1 MLLHHLIRQLFAPS
15 HFSFVNHRVR
25 LVSAWLFIVA
35 ACVLCLAG
43 ITGHTVFSAIRPQSS
58 TPVTTV
64 SAASYEAT
72 AIAPDAIV
80 AAFGT
85 NLATQTAGAN
95 TLPLP
100 TTLGGTTVE
109 VNGQAAQL
117 FFVSPGQINFVIP
130 SGVSP
135 GSASVVVRAGNG
147 ITSNGT
153 VQVAQAG
160 AAVFSANSD
169 GQGVPAAL
177 LLRLKANGQQLYEAV
192 SQLNQSTGRLVTKA
206 IDLGPEGEKVFLV
219 LFLSGIRKAPDP
231 NSDGN
236 VRENVHVLLG
246 GADLTPD
253 YAGAQGGFIGLDQI
267 NVEIPRSLI
276 GRGKINLAVAVNNFG
291 SSNLGEIEIAGA
303 QGSAPPVIN
312 SFGAANV
319 LAGQALTIGGSGFSA
334 SSADNTVRIAG
345 SEASLSS
352 ASPTQLSV
360 TVPFGVETGTVSV
373 RTPQGEGTS
382 ASSLPVRT
390 SVSGFVEDTG
400 RQPMSGVTVKV
411 LGANPVTTT
420 TSAEGLFILPDV
432 NAGAALVE
440 INGSTVT
447 SPPYPKIILK
457 MNISANR
464 DNQFAQPVAMQQA
477 TGPGLPVGSGG
488 LADNNA
494 EGTEQTGAVNGSIQT
509 GGVTLEVP
517 PGSATFPDGTTSGNI
532 FLTIIENSRTPTGL
546 PAGYFSTSIAQ
557 ITPFGVQLNPGG
569 KLSFPNTDNLPAGMK
584 AKLLRFDQ
592 DPNST
597 FIGQFV
603 IVGEATVSANSQR
616 IETDPGAITQT
627 GIYFVSALLP
637 TTTVIGRVVE
647 SGGTAPVRRV
657 LVRVRGREAFTDGN
671 GGFILRN
678 VPVKPGDNISVEVSY
693 VRPNGRIERQQSN
706 SVPAVPGGI
715 TVIRPAIEL
724 PAPNANRAP
733 VFLAPFNLTANEAEL
748 KDVTFIAAD
757 PDFGQTANVTI
768 AGASFASVFKNN
780 GDNFSYTLRLLPGFT
795 DAGSYTL
802 TLTATD
808 NLGASTTRNIAL
820 TVKDVNRQPSLTSP
834 GNRTTAEG
842 SALSFNLSGSDP
854 DAGQTLTYSMTNA
867 PAGATLNPS
876 TGAFS
881 YTPSFTV
888 ASQAQPSVTAS
899 VTFTVTDNGSP
910 ARSTSQTAS
919 ITVTN
924 VNRTPTANSQGVSLN
939 EDSPTSITLRAS
951 DLDDDALTWTIVN
964 KPLHGT
970 LTGTAPNLTY
980 TPTADYF
987 GTDAFTFRVNDGLAN
1002 SNEPIVTLNIAA
1014 INDPPVLTVPPLP
1027 NSGVLPEGQSIG
1039 FTVSATDVDSSQLT
1053 LSVTGAPSGA
1063 QFDLSAGTFTWTPT
1077 FLQAGDYLITFK
1089 VMDNGSP
1096 AQSDM
1101 KTVTIRVLDAQRDF
1115 AVDPENFAAFGA
1127 NGDAPRNAGDATGS
1141 SVAVGDLNNDG
1152 IPDLI
1157 VGAPAGDGSG
1167 IDNGRIYLFLGK
1179 LTSGQIDLQK
1189 QSPDV
1194 ILTGESVNDRLGSSV
1209 AVGDVNGDGIA
1220 DLIAGA
1226 PMADALDVFG
1236 KPKADCGKVYVV
1248 FGRTS
1253 FIKGTVVVSQAAG
1266 LTVIGSSS
1274 GDQLGAAVTTG
1285 RVTQKSGP
1293 LDLIVGAPFF
1303 DPPAVTASLTDAGR
1317 VYLFAGGSDLTG
1329 TLDLGD
1335 KSATFSVSGQFAS
1348 AQIGRA
1354 MAAGDVNGDG
1364 FADLAVGEPQ
1374 FDPQTLRGAVYLVYG
1389 SPALDGNRS
1398 FGSLATDLTILGRD
1412 NNDQMGTAL
1421 AIGDVD
1427 GDGRADLVVGAPMSG
1442 GLGNASFQAGEVYVF
1457 YGSDKLTGQIDLAK
1471 VSADLTIYG
1480 PPNGNELAAGLGSSI
1495 AIGNFSGGLPGD
1507 LRQAIALGSP
1517 GSSIVPRPNCGAI
1530 YVMILPELGIQ
1541 RGSIDLAKTNAPLAV
1556 YGADTGDFLGRGAMV
1571 IERLTSSSVGDLVIG
1586 IPRAAS
1592 LGNQRPNAG
1601 EVRVIFGKTR

>member
-1 MLLHHLIRQLFAPS
+1 MLLHHLIRQLSAPV
-15 HFSFVNHRVR
+15 HFSFINHRVR
-25 LVSAWLFIVA
+25 LVPLWLLMTA

-43 ITGHTVFSAIRPQSS
+43 IAGRTVFSAIRPQSS

-64 SAASYEAT
+64 SAASYETT
-72 AIAPDAIV
+72 AIAPDSIV

-95 TLPLP
+95 TVPLP

-117 FFVSPGQINFVIP
+117 FFVSSGQINFVIP
-130 SGVSP
+130 SGISP

-160 AAVFSANSD
+160 AAVFSANAD

-177 LLRLKANGQQLYEAV
+177 LLRVKANGQQLYESV
-192 SQLNQSTGRLVTKA
+192 SQLNPSTGRLVTKP

-276 GRGKINLAVAVNNFG
+276 GRGKINLAVSVNGFG

-303 QGSAPPVIN
+303 QGSAPPVIS

-319 LAGQALTIGGSGFSA
+319 LAGQPLTISGSGFSA
-334 SSADNTVRIAG
+334 NTADNTVRIAG
-345 SEASLSS
+345 TEASLGS
-352 ASPTQLSV
+352 ASPSQLSV

-411 LGANPVTTT
+411 LGASPITATTN
-420 TSAEGLFILPDV
+420 SEGLFILPDV

-440 INGSTVT
+440 IDGSTVT
-447 SPPYPKIILK
+447 SPPYPKVILK
-457 MNISANR
+457 MSISANR

-477 TGPGLPVGSGG
+477 TGPGLPVGGG
-488 LADNNA
+488 SLAENNS
-494 EGTEQTGAVNGSIQT
+494 EGTEQSEAVNGSIQT
-509 GGVTLEVP
+509 GGVTLDVP
-517 PGSATFPDGTTSGNI
+517 PGSAMFPDGSTSGNI
-532 FLTIIENSRTPTGL
+532 FLTIIENSRTPTSL

-557 ITPFGVQLNPGG
+557 ITPFGVKLNPGG
-569 KLSFPNTDNLPAGMK
+569 KLTFPNSDSLPPGTK
-584 AKLLRFDQ
+584 AKLIRFDQ
-592 DPNST
+592 DSNSQ
-597 FIGQFV
+597 FVGQFV
-603 IVGEATVSANSQR
+603 IVGEATVSADGQR
-616 IETDPGAITQT
+616 IETDNGAITQT
-627 GIYFVSALLP
+627 GIYFVSVLLP

-647 SGGTAPVRRV
+647 SGGAAPVRRV

-678 VPVKPGDNISVEVSY
+678 VPVKAGENISVEVSY
-693 VRPNGRIERQQSN
+693 VRPNGRIERLQSN

-724 PAPNANRAP
+724 PSANANRAP
-733 VFLAPFNLTANEAEL
+733 VFLAPFNLTANEAEP
-748 KDVTFIAAD
+748 KDVLFMAAD
-757 PDFGQTANVTI
+757 PDFGQTANVTV

-780 GDNFSYTLRLLPGFT
+780 GDNFGYTLRLLPGFT

-808 NLGASTTRNIAL
+808 NLGLSTMRNISL

-834 GNRTTAEG
+834 GNKTTAEG

-881 YTPSFTV
+881 YTPPFTV
-888 ASQAQPSVTAS
+888 ASQAQPSVNFST
-899 VTFTVTDNGSP
+899 TFTVTDNGSP
-910 ARSTSQTAS
+910 ARSASQTIS

-939 EDSPTSITLRAS
+939 EDTPTNITLLAS
-951 DLDDDALTWTIVN
+951 DLDGDALTWTIVN
-964 KPLHGT
+964 RPLHGT

-980 TPTADYF
+980 TPAANYF
-987 GTDAFTFRVNDGLAN
+987 GTDTFTFRVSDGLAN

-1014 INDPPVLTVPPLP
+1014 INDPPVLTVPALP
-1027 NSGVLPEGQSIG
+1027 NSGILPEGQAIR
-1039 FTVSATDVDSSQLT
+1039 FTVSASDIDSSQIT
-1053 LSVTGAPSGA
+1053 LSATGVPTGA
-1063 QFDLSAGTFTWTPT
+1063 QFDLATGTFSWTPT
-1077 FLQAGDYLITFK
+1077 FLQAGDYVISFRAT
-1089 VMDNGSP
+1089 DNGSP
-1096 AQSDM
+1096 ALSDT
-1101 KTVTIRVLDAQRDF
+1101 KTATIRVLDAQHDF
-1115 AVDPENFAAFGA
+1115 ASDPDNFAAFGA
-1127 NGDAPRNAGDATGS
+1127 NGDVTRNAGDATGS
-1141 SVAVGDLNNDG
+1141 SVAVGDVNGDG

-1167 IDNGRIYLFLGK
+1167 IDNGRAYLFLGR
-1179 LTSGQIDLQK
+1179 LTSSQIDLQK

-1194 ILTGESVNDRLGSSV
+1194 ILTGEGVGDLLGASV

-1226 PMADALDVFG
+1226 PQADALDATG

-1248 FGRTS
+1248 FGRATFS
-1253 FIKGTVVVSQAAG
+1253 KGTFVISQVAG
-1266 LTVIGSSS
+1266 LTVIGSNG
-1274 GDQLGAAVTTG
+1274 GDQLGAAVAAG

-1293 LDLIVGAPFF
+1293 LDLIAGAPFF
-1303 DPPAVTASLTDAGR
+1303 DPPSIAASLTDAGR
-1317 VYLFAGGSDLTG
+1317 VYLFAGGTGLTG
-1329 TLDLGD
+1329 TFDLGT
-1335 KSATFSVSGQFAS
+1335 KAATFSVSGQFAG
-1348 AQIGRA
+1348 AQISRA
-1354 MAAGDVNGDG
+1354 IDTGDVNGDG
-1364 FADLAVGEPQ
+1364 FADLAIGEPQ

-1389 SPALDGNRS
+1389 SATLSGNRTFAS
-1398 FGSLATDLTILGRD
+1398 VTTDLTILGRD
-1412 NNDQMGTAL
+1412 SDDQMGTAL

-1427 GDGRADLVVGAPMSG
+1427 GDGKADLVVGAPLSG
-1442 GLGNASFQAGEVYVF
+1442 GLGNASFWAGEVYVF
-1457 YGSDKLTGQIDLAK
+1457 YGSDKLTGQINLAQT
-1471 VSADLTIYG
+1471 SPDLTIYG
-1480 PPNGNELAAGLGSSI
+1480 PPNGNELATGLGSSI

-1517 GSSIVPRPNCGAI
+1517 GSSFVPRTNCGAV

-1541 RGSIDLAKTNAPLAV
+1541 RGTIDLAKTSAPLSV

-1592 LGNQRPNAG
+1592 VGNQRLNAG